1 MYLLLEQCGRDFFTA
16 FFFIFPIGINVTDTF
31 EAIKMLDKVTPEMKK
46 LGEGALPYDGGLYP
60 VRFEID

>member
-1 MYLLLEQCGRDFFTA
+1 MLKKPHLLYSLCC
-16 FFFIFPIGINVTDTF
+16 ILLYPVGINVTDTF

-60 VRFEID
+60 VRS